1 MNQEI
6 PPLIAVIGS
15 DGSGKSTVCEHLITY
30 VKNYGPAVRV
40 HLGKQAGNVGRAA
53 SKLPLIGNSV
63 SKSIV
68 SNTKKVRSK
77 KSRLGVL
84 PALVIT
90 FFVFRRLRRFKRML
104 AFRRQGFIILADRF
118 PQAQI
123 PGAYDGPTFPVDT
136 KGNWLVRR
144 LATLEHD
151 AFRKMASY
159 KPDLVIK
166 LNVDLEVACARK
178 PDHRKDALAR
188 KIATTPQLKFEGANI
203 VDIDANKPL
212 DEVIASAETEIAR
225 FMESQGYAHLDNA
238 AFVNAK

>member
-15 DGSGKSTVCEHLITY
+15 DGSGKSTVCEHLINY
-30 VKNYGPAVRV
+30 VKKYGPAVRV
-40 HLGKQAGNVGRAA
+40 HLGKQAGNVGRAV
-53 SKLPLIGNSV
+53 SQLPLIGNSV
-63 SKSIV
+63 GRSIV

-77 KSRLGVL
+77 KSRLSVL

-123 PGAYDGPTFPVDT
+123 PGAYDGPIFPLDT

-144 LATLEHD
+144 LATLEHNV
-151 AFRKMASY
+151 FHRMTSY

-166 LNVDLEVACARK
+166 LNVDLDVACARK

-188 KIATTPQLKFEGANI
+188 KIAITPQLKFEGANI
-203 VDIDANKPL
+203 VDIDANKSL
-212 DEVIASAETEIAR
+212 DEVIASVEAEVAR
-225 FMESQGYAHLDNA
+225 FMASQGYTYLDDIA
-238 AFVNAK
+238 SGDAK

>member
-1 MNQEI
+1 MNQEV

-15 DGSGKSTVCEHLITY
+15 DGSGKSTVCEQLLIH
-30 VKNYGPAVRV
+30 VKKYGPAVKV
-40 HLGKQAGNVGRAA
+40 HLGKQAGNVGRAV
-53 SKLPLIGNSV
+53 SQLPLIGNSV
-63 SKSIV
+63 GKSIV

-77 KSRLGVL
+77 KSRLGML

-90 FFVFRRLRRFKRML
+90 FFVFRRLRRFRRML
-104 AFRRQGFIILADRF
+104 ALRRQGLIILTDRF

-136 KGNWLVRR
+136 KGNFIVRR
-144 LATLEHD
+144 LAKQEHD
-151 AFRKMASY
+151 AFRWMASH
-159 KPDLVIK
+159 KPDLVLK
-166 LNVDLEVACARK
+166 LNVDLDVACSRK

-212 DEVIASAETEIAR
+212 DEVIASAERAIDN
-225 FMESQGYAHLDNA
+225 FMKLHGYTYLDNPVSVDA
-238 AFVNAK
+238 R